1 MVIYMALYMEINKKY
16 TIKFCRLHSYFLK
29 KSKLNIII
37 VVKLYVNEEFSNLF
51 FQKIIFHEENCI

>member
-1 MVIYMALYMEINKKY
+1 MTLYMEINKKY

-29 KSKLNIII
+29 KSKLNIYNQVI

>member
-1 MVIYMALYMEINKKY
+1 MEINKKY

-29 KSKLNIII
+29 KSKLNIYNQVI
-37 VVKLYVNEEFSNLF
+37 VVKLYINEEFSNLF